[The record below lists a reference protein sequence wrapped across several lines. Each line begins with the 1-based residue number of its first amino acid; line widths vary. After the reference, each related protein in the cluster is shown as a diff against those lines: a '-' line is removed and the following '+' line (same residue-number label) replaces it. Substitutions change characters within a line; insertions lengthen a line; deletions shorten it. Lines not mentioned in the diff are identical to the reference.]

1 MKNII
6 ASDYEEANIMT
17 ARTCGSECKNA
28 KVVYSFADDGN
39 QMLFLDKKDVTK
51 NQLEACQR
59 ILPYVS
65 EMERELVEKEILE
78 LKMVLDLIQ

>member
-1 MKNII
+1 MKNLS
-6 ASDYEEANIMT
+6 ASDNEEAKIMT
-17 ARTCGSECKNA
+17 AKTCGSACKNV

-39 QMLFLDKKDVTK
+39 QMLFLDKKDVTR

-65 EMERELVEKEILE
+65 EIEKGLVEKEILE

>member
-1 MKNII
+1 MKNVI
-6 ASDYEEANIMT
+6 ASDYQEANIMT
-17 ARTCGSECKNA
+17 AKTSGSTCKNA

-65 EMERELVEKEILE
+65 EMERGLVEKEILE
-78 LKMVLDLIQ
+78 LKMVLDLIH

>member
-1 MKNII
+1 MKNLI

-28 KVVYSFADDGN
+28 KVVYSFADDG

-51 NQLEACQR
+51 NQLEAC
-59 ILPYVS
+59 
-65 EMERELVEKEILE
+65 
-78 LKMVLDLIQ
+78 

>member
-1 MKNII
+1 MQ
-6 ASDYEEANIMT
+6 
-17 ARTCGSECKNA
+17 ECKSG
-28 KVVYSFADDGN
+28 YSFCDDGN

-65 EMERELVEKEILE
+65 EMERGLVEKEILE

>member
-1 MKNII
+1 MKNVI
-6 ASDYEEANIMT
+6 ASEYEEANIMT
-17 ARTCGSECKNA
+17 ARTCGSEWKNA

-59 ILPYVS
+59 IMPYVS
-65 EMERELVEKEILE
+65 EMERGLVEKEILE
-78 LKMVLDLIQ
+78 LKMVLNLIQ

>member
-1 MKNII
+1 MQKLFTPSLMM
-6 ASDYEEANIMT
+6 AT
-17 ARTCGSECKNA
+17 R
-28 KVVYSFADDGN
+28 F
-39 QMLFLDKKDVTK
+39 FLDKKDVTK

-65 EMERELVEKEILE
+65 EMERGLVEKEILE

>member
-1 MKNII
+1 MKKFI
-6 ASDYEEANIMT
+6 ASDYEEAKIMT
-17 ARTCGSECKNA
+17 AKTCGSVCKNA

-39 QMLFLDKKDVTK
+39 QMLFLDKKDVTR

-65 EMERELVEKEILE
+65 EIEKGLVEKEILE

>member
-1 MKNII
+1 MQ
-6 ASDYEEANIMT
+6 
-17 ARTCGSECKNA
+17 ECKNA

-65 EMERELVEKEILE
+65 EMERGLVEKEILE
-78 LKMVLDLIQ
+78 LKIVLDLIQ

>member
-1 MKNII
+1 MKNFI
-6 ASDYEEANIMT
+6 ASDYEEAKIMT
-17 ARTCGSECKNA
+17 AKTCGLARKNA

-78 LKMVLDLIQ
+78 LKMVLHLIQ